1 VWEIALSKDPQE
13 KYLYV
18 ADGSNHKIHVFDRQS
33 MTEIYSFGSG
43 GRAPGEW
50 YALHSIATDSK
61 GNIYTTET
69 YRGQRVQKFNYKGI
83 AAVTAPHEGTPWPSG
98 KK

>member
-1 VWEIALSKDPQE
+1 M
-13 KYLYV
+13 
-18 ADGSNHKIHVFDRQS
+18 FDRQS

-50 YALHSIATDSK
+50 YALHSITTDSK

-83 AAVTAPHEGTPWPSG
+83 AAVTAPHEGTPWPAG

>member
-1 VWEIALSKDPQE
+1 M
-13 KYLYV
+13 YV
-18 ADGSNHKIHVFDRQS
+18 ADGSNPNIFFFNDTAT
-33 MTEIYSFGSG
+33 TEIYTFGSG
-43 GRAPGEW
+43 GRQPGEW

-69 YRGQRVQKFNYKGI
+69 YRGQRVQKFTYKGI
-83 AAVTAPHEGTPWPSG
+83 AAVTAPNEGAPWPTG